1 MADMQFEWDEAKRIS
16 TIAKHGVDFEDAKL
30 IFDGRPVLHAPS
42 DHEGEDR
49 WIAVG
54 DLNGL
59 LVSVVFT
66 HRSGRIRNIT
76 ARRARE
82 DEKRRY
88 NDAFSGGNDPPQE

>member
-1 MADMQFEWDEAKRIS
+1 M
-16 TIAKHGVDFEDAKL
+16 
-30 IFDGRPVLHAPS
+30 
-42 DHEGEDR
+42 DR
-49 WIAVG
+49 VG

-66 HRSGRIRNIT
+66 HRSGRIRIIT
-76 ARRARE
+76 ARRARK